1 MHAAAIALPADEL
14 FTQKTHSDHHEL
26 HVEPLVVEP
35 EKQIGAEDNG
45 NRPKAEAVA
54 AAPRPSEQH
63 AEGVGEQDLP
73 R

>member
-1 MHAAAIALPADEL
+1 MHAAAISLPADEL